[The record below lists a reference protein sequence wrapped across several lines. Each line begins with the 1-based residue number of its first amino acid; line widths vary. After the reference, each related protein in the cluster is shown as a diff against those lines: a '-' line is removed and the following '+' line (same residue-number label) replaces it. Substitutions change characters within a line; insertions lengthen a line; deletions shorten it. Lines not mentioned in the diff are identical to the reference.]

1 LYNKLET
8 GYFEK
13 KKQQKR
19 HKKGKIDYKKVCKQ
33 ENRLKKEIKDVLG
46 KKGKNK

>member
-19 HKKGKIDYKKVCKQ
+19 HKKGKIDYKKFA
-33 ENRLKKEIKDVLG
+33 NRKIG
-46 KKGKNK
+46 KKKK